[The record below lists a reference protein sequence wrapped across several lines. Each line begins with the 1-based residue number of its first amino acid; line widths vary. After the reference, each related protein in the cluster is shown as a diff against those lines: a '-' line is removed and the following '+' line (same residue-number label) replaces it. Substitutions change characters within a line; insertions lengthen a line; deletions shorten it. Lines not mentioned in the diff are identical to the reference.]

1 MSAVV
6 EVRLVPALTPT
17 PRRELPAVGPGPAPA
32 LRQDLEP
39 GSGSDRGASAAGGT
53 GAGPVGGTG
62 TEPSAVG
69 GTGTGPVG
77 GTGTGPSAAGGP
89 GASRSAARGAGTGT
103 RTGPRSGSSPSSGAG
118 SATVPD
124 PGPGTTPAPAE
135 AGPAGTRA
143 RPVRPRAAQTAD
155 LATCLPVPERLG
167 AAMLATY
174 RHGAAGE
181 ADAGPEEGRRAG
193 RAPRRTSALP
203 RGLATGAVNPL
214 DPRQA
219 CCLVALA
226 AVEVLAGTR
235 PIAQL
240 ARWVTPGV
248 YDALAR
254 RAALTAPR
262 SRVLDPA
269 AAQGDLR
276 DADPA
281 AWSRRPSVRRVR
293 ACPVDEDTLEASVV
307 VAHAGRVRAVA
318 LRLTRDAG
326 RWRASALVV
335 G

>member
-32 LRQDLEP
+32 LRQDPEP

-62 TEPSAVG
+62 T
-69 GTGTGPVG
+69 
-77 GTGTGPSAAGGP
+77 GPSAAGGP
-89 GASRSAARGAGTGT
+89 GAGRSAARGAGTGT
-103 RTGPRSGSSPSSGAG
+103 RTGSRTGSRSGSSPGSGAG

-135 AGPAGTRA
+135 AGPTGTRV
-143 RPVRPRAAQTAD
+143 RPVRSRAVQNAD

-174 RHGAAGE
+174 RHGPAGE
-181 ADAGPEEGRRAG
+181 ADAGPDEGRRAG